1 MSISAKNSI
10 IYFLQSL
17 ASPLLALISLPI
29 FTRILLPIDFGAL
42 ALCQVYSVFI
52 IGISNFGLSL
62 GYERD
67 FFEFKDQK
75 KQIVLMY
82 SIILFITLTSLIFAI
97 LSYLYIEKIIYIL
110 NISIQNSKEL
120 LLVCFL
126 CAFLINIKSY
136 FMLFFKNTE
145 SAREYSLF
153 AVLEVFMT
161 FIFSLILILIF
172 KTGIIGIVLGQ
183 VFSITIL
190 LFFLV
195 IKFFKIKSFEIDFN
209 SLKKSI
215 ILSVPLTPRIF
226 FGIIGSQFDKFI
238 IGLAGSLG
246 GLGVYSIGQRI
257 SNIGFVLSSA
267 LQNVWGPVVYKEMF
281 KKNHTSGVIIGNY
294 LSPFYFFTVLIF
306 LSISMFSEELIY
318 ILTTP
323 EFSDASYIVSI
334 TTILYCGY
342 FFNKQNQLIFN
353 KKTALISLLTFI
365 GIGLNMIFNYVFV
378 HKWGFIG
385 VAWGTTLSG
394 LISAYIFFYFSQ
406 KSFKIVWKKNTG
418 LLFYYLIFSSILM
431 IFLNYIDTVYVFRL
445 ILKSFLI
452 ILFILLGLKF
462 QFIKIEDAKNLIRK
476 FYN

>member
-1 MSISAKNSI
+1 MH
-10 IYFLQSL
+10 
-17 ASPLLALISLPI
+17 
-29 FTRILLPIDFGAL
+29 
-42 ALCQVYSVFI
+42 
-52 IGISNFGLSL
+52 
-62 GYERD
+62 
-67 FFEFKDQK
+67 
-75 KQIVLMY
+75 
-82 SIILFITLTSLIFAI
+82 AI
-97 LSYLYIEKIIYIL
+97 CY
-110 NISIQNSKEL
+110 
-120 LLVCFL
+120 
-126 CAFLINIKSY
+126 
-136 FMLFFKNTE
+136 
-145 SAREYSLF
+145 LF

-172 KTGIIGIVLGQ
+172 KTGILGIVLGQ

-281 KKNHTSGVIIGNY
+281 KNNHTSGVIIGNY

-418 LLFYYLIFSSILM
+418 LLFYYLIISSILM

-452 ILFILLGLKF
+452 ILFILMGLKF
-462 QFIKIEDAKNLIRK
+462 QFIKIEDVKNLVRK